1 MRALDLQRKV
11 QESQMKEQG
20 TMDRKEIDIA
30 LSMEKLNSQE
40 ESQQD
45 RLGIAKSKLE
55 LQAQKQKDNRGK

>member
-1 MRALDLQRKV
+1 
-11 QESQMKEQG
+11 
-20 TMDRKEIDIA
+20 MDRKEIDIA